1 MSNSHSPCERHS
13 PVISNLSLFIITD
26 APLVPSETPDS
37 VISTE
42 AHGVFTLTLVP
53 SIFTELCE
61 GLEVH
66 EHSIQRQNIQIVEE
80 IIFIK
85 VFNR

>member
-13 PVISNLSLFIITD
+13 PVISSLPSLMLMD

-42 AHGVFTLTLVP
+42 AHEVFTLTVLP

-61 GLEVH
+61 GLELH
-66 EHSIQRQNIQIVEE
+66 DHSTQRQNIQIVEE